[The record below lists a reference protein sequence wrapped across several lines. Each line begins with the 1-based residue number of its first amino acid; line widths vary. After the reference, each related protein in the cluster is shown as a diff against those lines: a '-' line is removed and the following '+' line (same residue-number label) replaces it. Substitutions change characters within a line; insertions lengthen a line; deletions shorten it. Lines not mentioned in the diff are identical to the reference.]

1 MKIIVKLV
9 VALLVVLV
17 LVVGALLY
25 YVDSMAK
32 QAIEY
37 GGSEALGVA
46 TTLEQVNISLLGG
59 TASLT
64 GLDIANPSGFK
75 QKTFLGLG
83 SGEFAVSLG
92 SLTGDT
98 VIIPKVRFADILV
111 NLEQKNK
118 QNNIEP
124 IMNRVKVMSGSGT
137 SAAKPA
143 ASSTDGG
150 KKFILEYLAIENVK
164 VNAVLELLGQS
175 TDVNMLLPKIELRDL
190 GKDKGG
196 MPMPELVQKVV
207 QAILDAV
214 AQSSGRLSPDLA
226 KLLKGQLAGLDTVK
240 TEMIGKATAEVDKQV
255 KAMQE
260 QVGTQLKQVPL
271 PAGTDKVLE
280 EKSEELM
287 KGVKGLL
294 GN

>member
-1 MKIIVKLV
+1 MKIIIKLA

-17 LVVGALLY
+17 LAVGGLLY
-25 YVDSMAK
+25 YVDAMAK
-32 QAIEY
+32 KAIEY

-59 TASLT
+59 TASLG

-83 SGEFAVSLG
+83 VGEFAVSLE

-124 IMNRVKVMSGSGT
+124 ILNRVKSMSGSAGEKT
-137 SAAKPA
+137 PPA
-143 ASSTDGG
+143 ASSGEPG
-150 KKFILEYLAIENVK
+150 KKFILEHLTIENVK
-164 VNAVLELLGQS
+164 VNAVLELLGQ
-175 TDVNMLLPKIELRDL
+175 TADVNMVLPKIELRDL

-196 MPMPELVQKVV
+196 LPMPELVQKIV
-207 QAILDAV
+207 QVILDAV
-214 AQSSGRLSPDLA
+214 AKGSANLSPDLA

-240 TEMIGKATAEVDKQV
+240 AEMIGKATAEVDKKV
-255 KAMQE
+255 KEVQE
-260 QVGTQLKQVPL
+260 QVSKQLEQVPL
-271 PAGTDKVLE
+271 PAGADKALGEETDK
-280 EKSEELM
+280 LM